1 MEERRCIREW
11 CYHRSVLT
19 LLFAC
24 APVTEQSPPTL
35 EEMTRAGITDFW
47 SDAEAGHVADLRAWL
62 EENKDSETEG
72 YYFEPLDPE
81 VVAEIEHDDAVIWE
95 ECIGA
100 GVVMRLD
107 GTLDDYVAG
116 AVEADQSFA
125 DFTYSEWTRCTLD
138 GDIDGFVAGADLST
152 DNHVEK
158 TNLDIT
164 IPYDMY
170 KDFRWFGDTL
180 ASFTWVPRAGYNEV
194 GDNGIVAGFTL
205 EILYEDDEGVVW
217 YNGQWSDLDTIL
229 DEFMTEEGALN
240 LLIDGTR
247 DYMEGTEAHV
257 LEGGEAARAEDCP

>member
-1 MEERRCIREW
+1 
-11 CYHRSVLT
+11 VLT
-19 LLFAC
+19 LLAAC
-24 APVTEQSPPTL
+24 GPVTEQSPPTL
-35 EEMTRAGITDFW
+35 EEMTRAGVTDFW
-47 SDAEAGHVADLRAWL
+47 SDAEEGHVADLRAWL
-62 EENKDSETEG
+62 EENKASETEG
-72 YYFEPLDPE
+72 YYFDTLTED
-81 VVAEIEHDDAVIWE
+81 VVADIEHDPDVIWE
-95 ECIGA
+95 ECFGA

-107 GTLDDYVAG
+107 GTLADYGAA

-125 DFTYSEWTRCTLD
+125 DFTYSEWTRCTLE
-138 GDIDGFVAGADLST
+138 GDTDAFLAGAELST

-180 ASFTWVPRAGYNEV
+180 ASLTWVPRAGYNEL

-205 EILYEDDEGVVW
+205 EIMYEDDEGVVW

-229 DEFMTEEGALN
+229 DEFMTEEGALD

-247 DYMEGTEAHV
+247 DYMEGTEEHV
-257 LEGGEAARAEDCP
+257 LAGLEAPRAEACP